1 MGLEAVRELLGP
13 ALQNHNEDQTHGHI
27 TDLEPRKFSTP
38 SSRLSS
44 TLGTP
49 KTQCLL
55 QKELH

>member
-1 MGLEAVRELLGP
+1 MGLEVVRELLGP

-49 KTQCLL
+49 KT
-55 QKELH
+55 